1 MKLSIIKITA
11 IPVLSLGLL
20 MQSCE
25 KKTDIVATEKTD
37 FSNSSIAQVYIATVN
52 ASRNAVYVDGKVVSG
67 SLLTS
72 GSVFPGST
80 PGFNVSPGLK
90 AFLVRDTLSTTTQL
104 PLSFAENMQFAKS
117 YTVFMYDTITAPK
130 QKTVETNI
138 IIPSDTTARL
148 RFANFV
154 YNPTALPSAFDIFS
168 KKRNAVI
175 FSNVNLT
182 DVTPYIPYAS
192 GVNDTFYIRPAGT
205 STNLQNFNPSPAPG
219 ALFDM
224 FATLNP
230 VQKRSYT
237 LVFRGGYRAI
247 STSNSTVRTLSV
259 FTNY

>member
-1 MKLSIIKITA
+1 MKRSIIKITA
-11 IPVLSLGLL
+11 ISVLSLGLL

-37 FSNSSIAQVYIATVN
+37 FSNSTIAQVYIATVG

-90 AFLVRDTLSTTTQL
+90 AFLVRDTLSTSTQL
-104 PLSFAENMQFAKS
+104 PLSFAENMQFGKS
-117 YTVFMYDTITAPK
+117 YTVFMYDTINSPK

-154 YNPTALPSAFDIFS
+154 FSKTAVPAVDIYSKRRNLTLFTNVQISDVTNFIPVPSA
-168 KKRNAVI
+168 
-175 FSNVNLT
+175 
-182 DVTPYIPYAS
+182 Y
-192 GVNDTFYIRPAGT
+192 NDTFYVRETGT
-205 STNLQNFNPSPAPG
+205 TNL
-219 ALFDM
+219 L
-224 FATLNP
+224 ATLNGLNP
-230 VQKRSYT
+230 QQKRSYT
-237 LVFRGGYRAI
+237 LVFRGRYQ
-247 STSNSTVRTLSV
+247 STTGTPIRTLSA